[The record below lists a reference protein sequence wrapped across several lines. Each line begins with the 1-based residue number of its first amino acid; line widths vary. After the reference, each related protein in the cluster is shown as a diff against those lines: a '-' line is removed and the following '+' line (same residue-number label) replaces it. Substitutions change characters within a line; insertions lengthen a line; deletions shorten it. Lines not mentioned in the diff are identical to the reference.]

1 MDTAE
6 VLTRERQTTIDA
18 AEAALLRAHSL
29 PLRICRPKRSPPAT
43 RDAVRL
49 LARSSRPSQL
59 GPDRRLRPTSGA
71 RTLQCGLRPFGGPD
85 GVQCPGGGD
94 MELHLHCIA
103 AAAVCRSPGA
113 GQHDSRSR
121 QRRARAGIRIACD
134 EQTCAF
140 ARPTSPICWPGG
152 SCATRM
158 TTAATDSSGR
168 RSQCIRGCHRKAV
181 GRASARLRSSA
192 SLIGYGQQ
200 RDLSVEVDV
209 AVHAAEQALLRASS
223 TARAENDQVV
233 TSALEL
239 LQDLGS
245 RVSSPLHP
253 VRRDICG
260 YGSGCLRRA
269 GSSPTLSSSA
279 LMVSMLT
286 PPSVT

>member
-18 AEAALLRAHSL
+18 AEAALLRAHSP

-158 TTAATDSSGR
+158 TTAAIGFLRPTITVHSGMSPQSR
-168 RSQCIRGCHRKAV
+168 GASVGSPERLSQPYRVRT
-181 GRASARLRSSA
+181 
-192 SLIGYGQQ
+192 
-200 RDLSVEVDV
+200 
-209 AVHAAEQALLRASS
+209 AA
-223 TARAENDQVV
+223 
-233 TSALEL
+233 
-239 LQDLGS
+239 GS
-245 RVSSPLHP
+245 ER
-253 VRRDICG
+253 
-260 YGSGCLRRA
+260 GSGCSRSRCRA
-269 GSSPTLSSSA
+269 G
-279 LMVSMLT
+279 
-286 PPSVT
+286 PPACVLDRACRERSGRNLRA